1 MDTKVNRRGAGT
13 VAQEAIVPGPSLET
27 SSVVKA
33 ACLHSDGLAVAVDEI
48 ATKAT
53 NSEAMKMR
61 QRVMSLSS

>member
-1 MDTKVNRRGAGT
+1 
-13 VAQEAIVPGPSLET
+13 VPGPSLGT
-27 SSVVKA
+27 SPAVKA

-48 ATKAT
+48 ATKAK